1 MVSVPLRRT
10 LVLLAILGLVAVS
23 CGGGS
28 SDSPVSDRVPLP
40 ASNAT
45 KAQLLPTDAMALPD
59 FDVSKYER
67 LLIQL
72 RGTPVLVNVWASWC
86 GPCKAEAP
94 YLATAAKTY
103 GDRVQFLGID
113 ILDSRDSARGF
124 MAEFDWTYPSL
135 FDATGAIRDGLGYI
149 GQPVTLFYDSN
160 GSLVSD
166 WIGTLTPEVL
176 TKRIGPLLA
185 AA

>member
-10 LVLLAILGLVAVS
+10 LLVLALLGLGATS
-23 CGGGS
+23 CSGGS
-28 SDSPVSDRVPLP
+28 GDASASDRASLP

-45 KAQLLPTDAMALPD
+45 TAQLLPRDAMALPD
-59 FDVSKYER
+59 FDLSKFER
-67 LLIQL
+67 LVIQL

-86 GPCKAEAP
+86 GPCRVEAP

-149 GQPVTLFYDSN
+149 GQPVTLFYGAN

-166 WIGTLTPEVL
+166 WIGPLTPDVL
-176 TKRIGPLLA
+176 TKRIGQLLEA
-185 AA
+185 A

>member
-1 MVSVPLRRT
+1 MPLRRT
-10 LVLLAILGLVAVS
+10 LVVLAVLGLVAAS

-28 SDSPVSDRVPLP
+28 GTPASDRLPLP

-45 KAQLLPTDAMALPD
+45 AAQLLPTDAMALPD
-59 FDVSKYER
+59 FDVSKFER
-67 LLIQL
+67 LVTQL
-72 RGTPVLVNVWASWC
+72 RGTPALVNVWASWC
-86 GPCKAEAP
+86 GPCKTEAP
-94 YLATAAKTY
+94 YLATAAKNY

-149 GQPVTLFYDSN
+149 GQPVTLFYDAS
-160 GSLVSD
+160 GDLVSD
-166 WIGTLTPEVL
+166 WIGALTPDVL
-176 TKRIGPLLA
+176 SKRIEQLLA
-185 AA
+185 AAS

>member
-1 MVSVPLRRT
+1 MPLRRT
-10 LVLLAILGLVAVS
+10 LVALALLGLLAAS

-28 SDSPVSDRVPLP
+28 GGAPVSDRVPLP

-59 FDVSKYER
+59 FDLAKYER
-67 LLIQL
+67 LVIQL
-72 RGTPVLVNVWASWC
+72 RGTPLLVNVWASWC

-149 GQPVTLFYDSN
+149 GQPLTLFYDSS
-160 GSLVSD
+160 GALVSD
-166 WIGTLTPEVL
+166 WIGALTPDVL
-176 TKRIGPLLA
+176 SKRIHQLLTA
-185 AA
+185 AS

>member
-1 MVSVPLRRT
+1 MVSVSLRRT
-10 LVLLAILGLVAVS
+10 LTLLAVIGLFAAS

-28 SDSPVSDRVPLP
+28 DGAVGDRVPLP
-40 ASNAT
+40 AKNAT

-59 FDVSKYER
+59 FDLSKYEQ
-67 LLIQL
+67 LAIQL
-72 RGTPVLVNVWASWC
+72 RGTPMVVNIWASWC
-86 GPCKAEAP
+86 GPCRSEAP
-94 YLATAAKTY
+94 LLAAAAKTY

-124 MAEFDWTYPSL
+124 MTEFDWTYPSL

-149 GQPVTLFYDSN
+149 GQPATLFYDAK
-160 GSLVSD
+160 GSLISD
-166 WIGTLTPEVL
+166 WIGPLTPDVL
-176 TKRIGPLLA
+176 TKRIEQLLA